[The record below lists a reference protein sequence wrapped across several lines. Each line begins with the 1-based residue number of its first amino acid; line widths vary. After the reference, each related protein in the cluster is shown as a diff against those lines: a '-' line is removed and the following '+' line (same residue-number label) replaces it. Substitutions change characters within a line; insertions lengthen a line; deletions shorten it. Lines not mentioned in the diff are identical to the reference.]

1 MLISPD
7 SIQKV
12 KEATNIV
19 DVINDYVVLKRAGQ
33 SQVGLCPF
41 HDDKSPS
48 FFVTEDK
55 QLYHCFGC
63 DAGGD
68 VVDFLTRL
76 NNQSFSE
83 VILDLARRSNIEVE
97 FTGNSNTEEFQQ
109 QKQLDENLKEVLA
122 IASEYYQSQLSGSA
136 GEKVRE
142 YLGTQRKLTQE
153 TINKFQLGYAPSGWN
168 NLYEYLVAD
177 KKYSPDICVQ
187 AGLIIEKEDG
197 GYYDRFRDRLMIP
210 ICDALGKVIAFG
222 GRSLDGSN
230 PKYLHSPETRL
241 FEKSKVLFGLNHAV
255 KGIGQEDCA
264 IVVEGYFDAIALHQ
278 SGITNVVACQ
288 GTALTKNQ
296 INKLIK
302 YTKSRQLI
310 LFFDGD
316 APGVEA
322 SRRTIDSVF
331 DLINIEQIHLK
342 VLSLPNNLDPA
353 DWVSRYTVESL
364 KEKITTAPHWV
375 EWLLNNIF
383 KDKDLSNP
391 VVGAKVH
398 QDVAVLLARIESQSL
413 QAHYLAYCAEILG
426 AGNSGLNAHYL
437 AELSKS
443 INAPIKKQVTSTE
456 VAKSQTINNTEFTLL
471 KIYLHNENDRD
482 EINNLLYTS
491 QVVFLEDISR
501 RLWNSMRQIEK
512 TSSLTIDSYR
522 TYLSNTNLLP
532 ENESRALFSGEIQN
546 YSINLLINGIK
557 RKAIQTQIDYYKNL
571 WLNATDKDLQTHY
584 QSIWQELFL
593 INQTT

>member
-557 RKAIQTQIDYYKNL
+557 RKAVQTQIDYYKNL

>member
-1 MLISPD
+1 MLISQD

-19 DVINDYVVLKRAGQ
+19 DVINDYVVLKRSGQ
-33 SQVGLCPF
+33 SQVGRCPF

-48 FFVTEDK
+48 FSVTEDK

-63 DAGGD
+63 DAAGD

-122 IASEYYQSQLSGSA
+122 IASQYYQSQLSGSA

-142 YLGTQRKLTQE
+142 YLEERKLTQE

-168 NLYEYLVAD
+168 NLYDYLVAD
-177 KKYSPDICVQ
+177 KKSNPSVCVQ

-255 KGIGQEDCA
+255 KGIGQEDCV
-264 IVVEGYFDAIALHQ
+264 IVVEGYFDVIALHQ

-296 INKLIK
+296 INRLIK

-316 APGVEA
+316 NPGVDA
-322 SRRTIDSVF
+322 SRRTIESVF

-353 DWVSRYTVESL
+353 DWISRYTVESL
-364 KEKITTAPHWV
+364 KEKITTAPYWV
-375 EWLLNNIF
+375 EWLINNIF
-383 KDKDLSNP
+383 KNKDLGDP
-391 VVGAKVH
+391 VVGAKVYH
-398 QDVAVLLARIESQSL
+398 DAASLLASIESQPL

-443 INAPIKKQVTSTE
+443 INAPIKKQVHSTE
-456 VAKSQTINNTEFTLL
+456 VAKPQTINNTEFTLL

-482 EINNLLYTS
+482 EINNLLFTS
-491 QVVFLEDISR
+491 QIVFLDDISR
-501 RLWNSMRQIEK
+501 KLWNSMRQIEK

-522 TYLSNTNLLP
+522 LYLSNTNLLSDA
-532 ENESRALFSGEIQN
+532 EQQRLFSSEIQD
-546 YSINLLINGIK
+546 YSISLLIEGLRK
-557 RKAIQTQIDYYKNL
+557 KAIQTQIDYYKNL
-571 WLNATDKDLQTHY
+571 WLNTTNEDLQANY
-584 QSIWQELFL
+584 QSVWQELL
-593 INQTT
+593 AVN

>member
-19 DVINDYVVLKRAGQ
+19 DVINDYVVLKRTGQ

-55 QLYHCFGC
+55 QVYHCFGC
-63 DAGGD
+63 EAGGD

-83 VILDLARRSNIEVE
+83 VILDLARRSNIDVE
-97 FTGNSNTEEFQQ
+97 FTGNSNTEEFQR

-122 IASEYYQSQLSGSA
+122 IASKYYQSQLSGSA

-142 YLGTQRKLTQE
+142 YLDERKLTQE
-153 TINKFQLGYAPSGWN
+153 TIDKFQLGYAPNGWD
-168 NLYEYLVAD
+168 NLYQYLVAD
-177 KKYSPDICVQ
+177 KKYSPDVCVQ
-187 AGLIIEKEDG
+187 AGLIIKKEDG

-210 ICDALGKVIAFG
+210 ICDTLGKVIAFG

-255 KGIGQEDCA
+255 KSIGQEDCA

-278 SGITNVVACQ
+278 SGITNVIACQ

-296 INKLIK
+296 INRLIK

-316 APGVEA
+316 NPGVEA
-322 SRRTIDSVF
+322 SRRTIESVF
-331 DLINIEQIHLK
+331 DLINIEQFHLK

-353 DWVSRYTVESL
+353 DWISRYTIESL
-364 KEKITTAPHWV
+364 KEKITTAPYWV

-383 KDKDLSNP
+383 KDKDLSDP
-391 VVGAKVH
+391 VVRAKVYH
-398 QDVAVLLARIESQSL
+398 DVAVLLARIESQPL
-413 QAHYLAYCAEILG
+413 QAHYLVYCSEILG

-443 INAPIKKQVTSTE
+443 INTPIKKQVDSTE
-456 VAKSQTINNTEFTLL
+456 VPKPQTTNNAEFILL
-471 KIYLHNENDRD
+471 KIYLHNETDRD
-482 EINNLLYTS
+482 EINNLLYAS
-491 QVVFLEDISR
+491 QIVFLGDISR
-501 RLWNSMRQIEK
+501 KLWNSMRQIEK
-512 TSSLTIDSYR
+512 TSRLTIDSCR
-522 TYLSNTNLLP
+522 TYLSNSNLLP
-532 ENESRALFSGEIQN
+532 ENELRALFSGEIQN
-546 YSINLLINGIK
+546 YSINLLIDWIK
-557 RKAIQTQIDYYKNL
+557 KKAVQTQIDYYKNL
-571 WLNATDKDLQTHY
+571 WLNTTDKDLQTHY
-584 QSIWQELFL
+584 QSIWQELL
-593 INQTT
+593 TVNHIL

>member
-1 MLISPD
+1 MLISSD

-19 DVINDYVVLKRAGQ
+19 DVINDYVVLKRSGQ

-55 QLYHCFGC
+55 QLYNCFGC
-63 DAGGD
+63 GAGGD

-83 VILDLARRSNIEVE
+83 VILDLAQRSNIEVE

-122 IASEYYQSQLSGSA
+122 IASQYYQSQLSGSA

-142 YLGTQRKLTQE
+142 YLEKRKLTQE

-177 KKYSPDICVQ
+177 KKYSSDVCVQ

-197 GYYDRFRDRLMIP
+197 GYYDRFRDRLIIP

-302 YTKSRQLI
+302 YTKSKQLI

-316 APGVEA
+316 NPGVEA
-322 SRRTIDSVF
+322 SCRTIESVF

-342 VLSLPNNLDPA
+342 VLSLPDNLDPA
-353 DWVSRYTVESL
+353 DWISRYTVESL
-364 KEKITTAPHWV
+364 KEKITTAPYWV

-383 KDKDLSNP
+383 KDKDLIDP
-391 VVGAKVH
+391 VAWAKVYN
-398 QDVAVLLARIESQSL
+398 DVVLLLARIESQSL
-413 QAHYLAYCAEILG
+413 QAHYLVYCAEILG
-426 AGNSGLNAHYL
+426 DGNSGLNAHYL

-443 INAPIKKQVTSTE
+443 INAPIKKQVQATE
-456 VAKSQTINNTEFTLL
+456 AAKPQTINNTEFTLL
-471 KIYLHNENDRD
+471 KIYLYNETDRD
-482 EINNLLYTS
+482 EINNSLYTS
-491 QVVFLEDISR
+491 QVVFLNDISR
-501 RLWNSMRQIEK
+501 KLWNSMRQIEK
-512 TSSLTIDSYR
+512 TSSLTVDSYR
-522 TYLSNTNLLP
+522 NYLSNTNFLP
-532 ENESRALFSGEIQN
+532 ENETQALFSGEVQN
-546 YSINLLINGIK
+546 YSISLLIDNLK
-557 RKAIQTQIDYYKNL
+557 RKAMQTQIDYYKNL

-584 QSIWQELFL
+584 QLTWKNIVDSFS
-593 INQTT
+593 

>member
-19 DVINDYVVLKRAGQ
+19 DVINDYVVLKRVGQ
-33 SQVGLCPF
+33 SQKGVCPF

-48 FFVTEDK
+48 FYVTEDK
-55 QLYHCFGC
+55 QVYHCFGC
-63 DAGGD
+63 EAAGD

-109 QKQLDENLKEVLA
+109 QKKLDENLKEVLA
-122 IASEYYQSQLSGSA
+122 IASQYYQSQLSGSA

-142 YLGTQRKLTQE
+142 YLDERKLTQE
-153 TINKFQLGYAPSGWN
+153 TINKFQLGYAPSGWD

-177 KKYSPDICVQ
+177 KKYSPDVCVQ
-187 AGLIIEKEDG
+187 AGLIIEKEAG

-255 KGIGQEDCA
+255 KSIGQEDCA

-288 GTALTKNQ
+288 GTALTKGQ
-296 INKLIK
+296 VNKLIK
-302 YTKSRQLI
+302 YTKSKQLI

-316 APGVEA
+316 NPGVEA
-322 SRRTIDSVF
+322 SRRTIESVF

-342 VLSLPNNLDPA
+342 VLSLPDNLDPA
-353 DWVSRYTVESL
+353 DWISRYTVESL
-364 KEKITTAPHWV
+364 KEKITTAPYWV

-383 KDKDLSNP
+383 KNKDLSDP
-391 VVGAKVH
+391 VAWAKVYN
-398 QDVAVLLARIESQSL
+398 DVVLLLARIESQSL
-413 QAHYLAYCAEILG
+413 QAHYLVYCAEILG
-426 AGNSGLNAHYL
+426 DGNSGLNAHYL

-443 INAPIKKQVTSTE
+443 INAPIKKQVHATE
-456 VAKSQTINNTEFTLL
+456 VAKFQTINNTEFTLL
-471 KIYLHNENDRD
+471 KIYLHNETDRD

-491 QVVFLEDISR
+491 QVVFLNDISR
-501 RLWNSMRQIEK
+501 KLWNSMRQIEK
-512 TSSLTIDSYR
+512 TSSLTVDSYR
-522 TYLSNTNLLP
+522 NYLSNTNFLP
-532 ENESRALFSGEIQN
+532 ENETQALFSGEVQN
-546 YSINLLINGIK
+546 YSISLLIDNLK
-557 RKAIQTQIDYYKNL
+557 RKAMQTQIDYYKNL

-584 QSIWQELFL
+584 QLTWKNIVDSFS
-593 INQTT
+593 

>member
-1 MLISPD
+1 MLISQD

-19 DVINDYVVLKRAGQ
+19 DVINDYVVLKRSGQ

-41 HDDKSPS
+41 HDDKNPS
-48 FFVTEDK
+48 FSVTEDK
-55 QLYHCFGC
+55 QLYNCFGC
-63 DAGGD
+63 GAGGD
-68 VVDFLTRL
+68 VVDFLTTL

-83 VILDLARRSNIEVE
+83 VILDLARRSNIDVE

-122 IASEYYQSQLSGSA
+122 IASQYYQSQLSGSA

-142 YLGTQRKLTQE
+142 YLDERKLTQE
-153 TINKFQLGYAPSGWN
+153 TINKFQLGYAPSGWD

-177 KKYSPDICVQ
+177 KKYRPDVCVQ
-187 AGLIIEKEDG
+187 AGLIIEKEAG

-296 INKLIK
+296 INRLIK

-316 APGVEA
+316 DPGVEA
-322 SRRTIDSVF
+322 SRRTIESVF
-331 DLINIEQIHLK
+331 DLFNIEQIHLK
-342 VLSLPNNLDPA
+342 VLSLPDNLDPA
-353 DWVSRYTVESL
+353 DWISRYTVESL
-364 KEKITTAPHWV
+364 KEKITTAPYWV

-383 KDKDLSNP
+383 NDKDLSDP

-398 QDVAVLLARIESQSL
+398 HEVAVLLARIESQPL
-413 QAHYLAYCAEILG
+413 QAHYLAYCSEILG
-426 AGNSGLNAHYL
+426 AGNSGLTAHYL

-443 INAPIKKQVTSTE
+443 INAPIKKQVNSTE
-456 VAKSQTINNTEFTLL
+456 VVKPQTINNAEFTLL
-471 KIYLHNENDRD
+471 KIYLHNETDRD

-491 QVVFLEDISR
+491 QIVFLDDISR
-501 RLWNSMRQIEK
+501 KLWNSMRQIEK

-532 ENESRALFSGEIQN
+532 ENESRTLFSGEIQN
-546 YSINLLINGIK
+546 YSINLLIDGLK

-571 WLNATDKDLQTHY
+571 WLNTTDKDLQTHY
-584 QSIWQELFL
+584 QLIWQELL
-593 INQTT
+593 AVNHIP

>member
-19 DVINDYVVLKRAGQ
+19 GVINDYVVLKRVGQ
-33 SQVGLCPF
+33 NQVGLCPF

-48 FFVTEDK
+48 FSVTEDK
-55 QLYHCFGC
+55 QLYPCFGC
-63 DAGGD
+63 GASGD
-68 VVDFLTRL
+68 VVDFLTRF
-76 NNQSFSE
+76 NNQGFSE
-83 VILDLARRSNIEVE
+83 VILDLAQRSNIEVE
-97 FTGNSNTEEFQQ
+97 FTGNNNTEEFQQ
-109 QKQLDENLKEVLA
+109 QKQLDETLKEVLA
-122 IASEYYQSQLSGSA
+122 IASQYYQSQLSGSA

-142 YLGTQRKLTQE
+142 YLEERKLTQE

-168 NLYEYLVAD
+168 NLSEYLVAD
-177 KKYSPDICVQ
+177 KKCNSSVCVQ

-296 INKLIK
+296 INRLIK

-316 APGVEA
+316 NPGVDA
-322 SRRTIDSVF
+322 SRRTIESVF

-353 DWVSRYTVESL
+353 DWISRYTVESL
-364 KEKITTAPHWV
+364 KEKITTAPYWV
-375 EWLLNNIF
+375 EWLINNIF
-383 KDKDLSNP
+383 KNKDLSDP
-391 VVGAKVH
+391 VVGAKVY
-398 QDVAVLLARIESQSL
+398 QDAASLLARIESQPL

-443 INAPIKKQVTSTE
+443 INAPIKKQVHSTE
-456 VAKSQTINNTEFTLL
+456 VAKPQTINNTEVALL

-482 EINNLLYTS
+482 EINNLLFTS
-491 QVVFLEDISR
+491 QIVFLDDISR
-501 RLWNSMRQIEK
+501 KLWNSMRQIEK

-522 TYLSNTNLLP
+522 TYLSNSNLLP
-532 ENESRALFSGEIQN
+532 ENESRALFSGEIQD
-546 YSINLLINGIK
+546 YSINLLINGLR
-557 RKAIQTQIDYYKNL
+557 RKAVQTQIDYYKNL
-571 WLNATDKDLQTHY
+571 WLNATDENLQTHY
-584 QSIWQELFL
+584 QSIWQELL
-593 INQTT
+593 SVN

>member
-19 DVINDYVVLKRAGQ
+19 DVINDYVVLKRTGQ

-55 QLYHCFGC
+55 QVYHCFGC
-63 DAGGD
+63 EAGGD

-83 VILDLARRSNIEVE
+83 VILDLARRSNIDVE
-97 FTGNSNTEEFQQ
+97 FTGNSNTEEFQR

-122 IASEYYQSQLSGSA
+122 IASKYYQSQLSGSA

-142 YLGTQRKLTQE
+142 YLDERKLTQE
-153 TINKFQLGYAPSGWN
+153 TIDKFQLGYAPNGWD
-168 NLYEYLVAD
+168 NLYQYLVAD
-177 KKYSPDICVQ
+177 KKYSPDVCVQ
-187 AGLIIEKEDG
+187 AGLIIKKEDG

-210 ICDALGKVIAFG
+210 ICDTLGKVIAFG

-255 KGIGQEDCA
+255 KSIGQEDCA

-278 SGITNVVACQ
+278 SGITNVIACQ

-296 INKLIK
+296 IN
-302 YTKSRQLI
+302 R
-310 LFFDGD
+310 FDGD
-316 APGVEA
+316 NPGVEA
-322 SRRTIDSVF
+322 SRRTIESVF
-331 DLINIEQIHLK
+331 DLINIEQFHLK

-353 DWVSRYTVESL
+353 DWISRYTIESL
-364 KEKITTAPHWV
+364 KEKITTAPYWV

-383 KDKDLSNP
+383 KDKDLSDP
-391 VVGAKVH
+391 VVRAKVYH
-398 QDVAVLLARIESQSL
+398 DVAVLLARIESQPL
-413 QAHYLAYCAEILG
+413 QAHYLVYCSEILG

-443 INAPIKKQVTSTE
+443 INTPIKKQVDSTE
-456 VAKSQTINNTEFTLL
+456 VPKPQTTNNAEFILL
-471 KIYLHNENDRD
+471 KIYLHNETDRD
-482 EINNLLYTS
+482 EINNLLYAS
-491 QVVFLEDISR
+491 QIVFLGDISR
-501 RLWNSMRQIEK
+501 KLWNSMRQIEK
-512 TSSLTIDSYR
+512 TSRLTIDSCR
-522 TYLSNTNLLP
+522 TYLSNSNLLP
-532 ENESRALFSGEIQN
+532 ENELRALFSGEIQN
-546 YSINLLINGIK
+546 YSINLLIDWIK
-557 RKAIQTQIDYYKNL
+557 KKAVQTQIDYYKNL
-571 WLNATDKDLQTHY
+571 WLNTTDKDLQTHY
-584 QSIWQELFL
+584 QSIWQELL
-593 INQTT
+593 TVNHIL

>member
-7 SIQKV
+7 SIQKI
-12 KEATNIV
+12 KEAINII
-19 DVINDYVVLKRAGQ
+19 DVINEHVVLKRVGQ
-33 SQVGLCPF
+33 DQVGLCPF

-48 FFVTEDK
+48 FSVTEDK

-63 DAGGD
+63 QAGGD
-68 VVDFLTRL
+68 VVDFLTKL

-122 IASEYYQSQLSGSA
+122 IASRYYQSQLSGSV

-142 YLGTQRKLTQE
+142 YLIERKLIQE
-153 TINKFQLGYAPSGWN
+153 TIDKFQLGYAPSGWN

-177 KKYSPDICVQ
+177 KKCNPSVCVQ

-210 ICDALGKVIAFG
+210 ICDAFGKVIAFG

-255 KGIGQEDCA
+255 KSIGQEDCA

-278 SGITNVVACQ
+278 AGITNAVACQ

-296 INKLIK
+296 INRLIK

-310 LFFDGD
+310 LLFDGD

-322 SRRTIDSVF
+322 SRRTIESIF
-331 DLINIEQIHLK
+331 DLVNIEQIHLK
-342 VLSLPNNLDPA
+342 VLSLPDNLDPA
-353 DWVSRYTVESL
+353 DWISRYTVESL
-364 KEKITTAPHWV
+364 KEKITTAPYWV

-383 KDKDLSNP
+383 ADKDFNDP
-391 VVGAKVH
+391 VVKSKVYH
-398 QDVAVLLARIESQSL
+398 DVAVLLAKIESQSL
-413 QAHYLAYCAEILG
+413 QTHYLAYCSEILG

-443 INAPIKKQVTSTE
+443 INSPIKKQANFVN
-456 VAKSQTINNTEFTLL
+456 VASPNINNDPEFTLI
-471 KIYLHNENDRD
+471 KIYLHNENDRE
-482 EINNLLYTS
+482 EINNLLYVS
-491 QVVFLEDISR
+491 QIVFLCDKNR
-501 RLWNSMRQIEK
+501 NLWNSMRQIEK
-512 TSSLTIDSYR
+512 SSRLTIDSCR
-522 TYLSNTNLLP
+522 LHLSNTNILSDK
-532 ENESRALFSGEIQN
+532 EKQVLFSSETQN
-546 YSINLLINGIK
+546 YSISLLIEGLK
-557 RKAIQTQIDYYKNL
+557 RKAKQVVIDYYKNL
-571 WLNATDKDLQTHY
+571 WLNTADKDLQKHY
-584 QSIWQELFL
+584 QLRWQEML
-593 INQTT
+593 N